1 MGYQRKKRQP
11 ITEGQTVPVKIEQ
24 CQYQNNKNLEFWV
37 FHLTRLDLKD
47 CETFNATLFL
57 GQGAKAEDEIFD
69 ALGLLNDE
77 GEVVCDNVEERFK
90 GCELAFTFSVT
101 EKNGLKYHNVRN
113 VSRIKKQKEGNVHA
127 PEDSVLVQERIEK
140 IKKPSNNSNNI
151 EGTDKELDLDD
162 DDEFNEIIEDIEDI
176 EDIAQHS
183 KPTKSGLLEGGSKK
197 MPNKRPI
204 KRRRNLQNKK
214 NTMSE
219 VSN

>member
-1 MGYQRKKRQP
+1 MMGYQRKKRQV

-24 CQYQNNKNLEFWV
+24 CEYRNNKNLELWV

-127 PEDSVLVQERIEK
+127 PEDNVLVQERIEK
-140 IKKPSNNSNNI
+140 IKKPSNNF
-151 EGTDKELDLDD
+151 EGTDKDLDLDD
-162 DDEFNEIIEDIEDI
+162 DDEFDEIIGDI
-176 EDIAQHS
+176 EDIAQHR

-197 MPNKRPI
+197 IPNKRPI

-214 NTMSE
+214 NPMGE

>member
-1 MGYQRKKRQP
+1 MMGYQRRKSHV
-11 ITEGQTVPVKIEQ
+11 ITEGKAVPVKIEQ
-24 CQYQNNKNLEFWV
+24 CEYRNNKNLEFWV
-37 FHLTRLDLKD
+37 FHLTRLDIKD
-47 CETFNATLFL
+47 CQPFKATLFL
-57 GQGAKAEDEIFD
+57 GQEAKAEDEIFD

-90 GCELAFTFSVT
+90 GCELAFTFSIK
-101 EKNGLKYHNVRN
+101 EKGEKRYHNVKAINKIENRHKAN
-113 VSRIKKQKEGNVHA
+113 GNA

-140 IKKPSNNSNNI
+140 IKKPSNNSNNC
-151 EGTDKELDLDD
+151 EGTDKDLDLDD
-162 DDEFNEIIEDIEDI
+162 DDEFNEIIEDI
-176 EDIAQHS
+176 AQHS
-183 KPTKSGLLEGGSKK
+183 KPTKSGLLGGGSKK